1 MKRPMR
7 MPSSYIKLTV
17 VLFLSVANPW
27 QCTPNAYTQTPD
39 AAAAEGPRA
48 IVARWLEAHRTGNRD
63 EASALTTGSDYH
75 RAHVLL
81 PSNHDTGV
89 RVTRS
94 LGNERVAAVVTSAL
108 DDGRDGKRALLFWLV
123 RRDGAWRI
131 NKSDSFELRAVDD
144 RLRGFLEAE
153 DVWWH
158 VERARLVG
166 DWKAG
171 PGRPPGEDRPFACGI
186 LLQLHDDNRYR
197 LTFVGPAG
205 PDPEYGMQG
214 EWRVANGQ
222 IVLSC
227 QDRLHSCRIVW
238 MTDNSLDIE
247 PLDNKGEVTGCA
259 RYERAIA
266 AQDQHDA
273 ATSLCCP
280 MEGVVVE
287 FRWLESRHTPNKTC
301 PDAIKIGESDYFAE
315 LKPFLTRSD
324 IQGVVGRTKILR
336 AGKLVHVVTLQTER
350 GCPLRE
356 IRDSPR
362 LTKQGRA

>member
-1 MKRPMR
+1 MSTSPL
-7 MPSSYIKLTV
+7 KLAV
-17 VLFLSVANPW
+17 VLFLLVANPW
-27 QCTPNAYTQTPD
+27 RDTPNAYAQTPD
-39 AAAAEGPRA
+39 AAAADGPRA

-153 DVWWH
+153 DVRWH
-158 VERARLVG
+158 VERAQLVG

-197 LTFVGPAG
+197 LTFVGPGG
-205 PDPEYGMQG
+205 PVPEYGMQG

-222 IVLSC
+222 IVLSH
-227 QDRLHSCRIVW
+227 QDGLHVCRVVW
-238 MTDNSLDIE
+238 MADNLLVIA
-247 PLDNKGEVTGCA
+247 PLDKRGKATGEA
-259 RYERAIA
+259 QYERADL
-266 AQDQHDA
+266 AQDRPGA
-273 ATSLCCP
+273 V
-280 MEGVVVE
+280 G
-287 FRWLESRHTPNKTC
+287 
-301 PDAIKIGESDYFAE
+301 GEPYQNQSA
-315 LKPFLTRSD
+315 
-324 IQGVVGRTKILR
+324 
-336 AGKLVHVVTLQTER
+336 
-350 GCPLRE
+350 
-356 IRDSPR
+356 R
-362 LTKQGRA
+362 LNTGG